1 MQCRKV
7 DDSFHIYVVFSS
19 SVLYVTRTNGLV
31 DDKSLLLFGRN
42 IRKSFYPQ
50 SCNSKDAYTVKIIM
64 GLTSITYCM
73 ARKTN
78 LSCLS
83 SSDCVVVLSES
94 VHEQEHY
101 PSQELDFH
109 LKSPSLFALLFFLL
123 VLHLLRALLH
133 LFCLSDFV
141 GIDVTP
147 SPLNCLIFYSVG
159 LIASLGTSVILFKL
173 L

>member
-7 DDSFHIYVVFSS
+7 DDSFRIYVVFSS

-31 DDKSLLLFGRN
+31 NDKSLLLFGRN

-78 LSCLS
+78 IACPLLIVLS
-83 SSDCVVVLSES
+83 SSQSQSMNRNITHRRSLIFIRNHRHCSRSCSSSSSSTSCMHSSTSSASPILSAS
-94 VHEQEHY
+94 TL
-101 PSQELDFH
+101 P
-109 LKSPSLFALLFFLL
+109 
-123 VLHLLRALLH
+123 RAL
-133 LFCLSDFV
+133 
-141 GIDVTP
+141 
-147 SPLNCLIFYSVG
+147 
-159 LIASLGTSVILFKL
+159 
-173 L
+173 